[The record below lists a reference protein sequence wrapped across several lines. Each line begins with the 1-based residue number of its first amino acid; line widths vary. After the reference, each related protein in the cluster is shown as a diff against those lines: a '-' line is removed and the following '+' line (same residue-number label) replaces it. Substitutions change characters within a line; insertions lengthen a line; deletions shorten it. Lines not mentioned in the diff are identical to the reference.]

1 MNAVE
6 DIDSMMIDRSK
17 LMADGAKYFELF
29 EKHIPTG
36 LSGNVLIMSI
46 GNLDCLDKIMGLNKD
61 TKYTVVENSRIIKC
75 LSKLFDGELDIDSIE
90 NNGLDLYNII
100 KELDMKFDCIIMN
113 PPYQRNLHLK
123 ILAEAIK
130 HLSDDGKCVNL
141 SPVRWLQDP
150 LAKYKKNCDLKRF
163 EESIA
168 KHIESLETIT
178 ALQAQNIFSGTV
190 MNIDLGVYACS
201 KANTQFDY
209 KDYYANPIL
218 NKCIEYIATH
228 NPNIEADKQD
238 GWRVRMPVILGG
250 KSGGSGDR
258 SKHHK
263 YLSFGKLLMFK
274 DGKNEEGKWWYD
286 CYMHNQYTKTT
297 PYITS
302 SIKFDSKIEAEN
314 FINQFDTLFGKYITN
329 LLLSDVHVAPIQVL
343 WLADAVNLRT
353 GKKGYIS
360 EWTDDDLYKFFNITP
375 EEQKVIEETMEKY
388 AAK

>member
-36 LSGNVLIMSI
+36 MSGNVLIMSI
-46 GNLDCLDKIMGLNKD
+46 GNLDCLDKMMSLNKD
-61 TKYTVVENSRIIKC
+61 AKYTVVENSRIIKC
-75 LSKLFDGELDIDSIE
+75 LSKLFDGALDIDAIE

-100 KELDMKFDCIIMN
+100 KALDMKFDCIIMN

-123 ILAEAIK
+123 ILAKAIK
-130 HLSDDGKCVNL
+130 HLKDDGTCVNL

-343 WLADAVNLRT
+343 WLADTINPRT
-353 GKKGYIS
+353 GKKGYEG
-360 EWTDDDLYKFFNITP
+360 EWTDEDFVLYFNITP
-375 EEQKVIEETMEKY
+375 EEQKIIEETMKTY
-388 AAK
+388 DPK

>member
-1 MNAVE
+1 ML
-6 DIDSMMIDRSK
+6 DKKD
-17 LMADGAKYFELF
+17 
-29 EKHIPTG
+29 TT
-36 LSGNVLIMSI
+36 LIK
-46 GNLDCLDKIMGLNKD
+46 LDCKSKDKVYDMLFGKADACLKNAKTVALLYLGSPYYMTRALEEYNIEEVNIFTTKDFKFIYEPFENAERVKIWYVDNVKD
-61 TKYTVVENSRIIKC
+61 T
-75 LSKLFDGELDIDSIE
+75 F
-90 NNGLDLYNII
+90 
-100 KELDMKFDCIIMN
+100 KECDMKFDCIIMN

-123 ILAEAIK
+123 ISAEAIK
-130 HLSDDGKCVNL
+130 HLKDDGKCVNL

-163 EESIA
+163 EESVA

-190 MNIDLGVYACS
+190 MNIDLGVYAYS
-201 KANTQFDY
+201 KANTQFGY
-209 KDYYANPIL
+209 KDYYANQIL

-238 GWRVRMPVILGG
+238 GWRVRMPMILGG

-343 WLADAVNLRT
+343 WLADAVNPLT

-375 EEQKVIEETMEKY
+375 EEQKVIEETMAKY
-388 AAK
+388 AVK